1 MKRVIVLAALAGCSE
16 PETAARPVYESS
28 REITAVVTV
37 KNVDLERR
45 RVTLEGPQGNEI
57 VCGVSQDVENLP
69 QLAAG
74 DRVAVTYVES
84 TAVEILRKD
93 GEERG
98 VPVVERERED
108 GTFAREETMT
118 ARVVAL
124 DRSRGSVTLEDDD
137 GDLTTV
143 AVRRPER
150 LSELRVGDRLRVT
163 YRESVALRVQPQPK
177 EAK

>member
-1 MKRVIVLAALAGCSE
+1 MKRVLVLAALAGCSE
-16 PETAARPVYESS
+16 PETAARPVYEAS
-28 REITAVVTV
+28 REVTAVVTV

-45 RVTLEGPQGNEI
+45 RVTLEGPQGKEI
-57 VCGVSQDVENLP
+57 TCVVAEDVENLP
-69 QLAAG
+69 SLAPG

-93 GEERG
+93 GEESE
-98 VPVVERERED
+98 VLVVERGEED
-108 GTFAREETMT
+108 GTIAREETLT
-118 ARVVAL
+118 AEVVAL
-124 DRSRGSVTLEDDD
+124 DRARGTVTLEDDK
-137 GDLTTV
+137 GDCTTV

-163 YRESVALRVQPQPK
+163 YRESVALRVQSQPK

>member
-1 MKRVIVLAALAGCSE
+1 MKRVVFLAAIAGCAE
-16 PETAARPVYESS
+16 PEPAARPVYEAS
-28 REITAVVTV
+28 REVTSVATV
-37 KNVDLERR
+37 KHVDLRRR
-45 RVTLEGPQGNEI
+45 RVTLEGPGGTAI
-57 VCGVSQDVENLP
+57 VCGVSQDVENFP

-108 GTFAREETMT
+108 GTFAREETVT

-124 DRSRGSVTLEDDD
+124 DRARGSVTLEDDG